1 MSDRLL
7 AIFVIKHLHT
17 SRGSS
22 CILWSILGAVSSLY
36 TSKEALDEYFLA
48 HRLSGF
54 FKQTPLLQQDSGATV
69 VSSSSPNRSMAS
81 NMIIPC
87 DVGYDMLNRIIL
99 KCFNS
104 SPSKYTNEQNHRQ
117 QLFASMLFGCSA
129 TINKTN
135 TNRANQ
141 LVSINNLQKNLE
153 QKQQQWFIITILN
166 RWIFG
171 IYRIWFRSNPT
182 AISSIP
188 MNSSSM
194 VYKYL

>member
-1 MSDRLL
+1 MSLKFEQASDRLL

-22 CILWSILGAVSSLY
+22 CILWFILGAVSSLY

-87 DVGYDMLNRIIL
+87 DGYDMLNRIIL

-104 SPSKYTNEQNHRQ
+104 SPSKQSQELPHDLRNKPRYTNEQNHRQ

-171 IYRIWFRSNPT
+171 IYRI
-182 AISSIP
+182 
-188 MNSSSM
+188 
-194 VYKYL
+194 